1 VTDPRAPRRL
11 PRQPRGERRLARI
24 LDAAAAVFAEAG
36 YEGATTNAIAARA
49 ETSIGTLYRFFPHK
63 DALAQ
68 ALADRF
74 LADLRALYDAALRP
88 EAEVVRLP
96 LPALLDRIIDPLAAF
111 NVAHPGFTA
120 LFVDARVSA
129 SHGAAVA
136 ALNEGAVR
144 RLDDILAARAPDAD
158 PTARQRHA
166 RVAVRIVKALLPPA
180 TAPDADAAERAAMLD
195 ELKVAL
201 RAYIGASFPDADQ
214 TPAPA
219 PVSRSTPHPDGVPV
233 STTGHEDTAGRL

>member
-1 VTDPRAPRRL
+1 MLSFVKGAIDVTDLLTPRRL
-11 PRQPRGERRLARI
+11 PRQVRGARRLARL
-24 LDAAAAVFAEAG
+24 LDAAEAVFAEVG
-36 YEGATTNAIAARA
+36 YEAATTNAIAACA

-74 LADLRALYDAALRP
+74 LADLRALYDAALTP
-88 EAEVVRLP
+88 EADVVRLP
-96 LPALLDRIIDPLAAF
+96 LPALLDRIVDPLAAF

-120 LFVDARVSA
+120 LFADAPVSA

-136 ALNEGAVR
+136 TLNEDVVR
-144 RLDDILAARAPDAD
+144 RLDAIFAARAPDED
-158 PTARQRHA
+158 PTARRRHA

-180 TAPDADAAERAAMLD
+180 TAPDADAAERVAMLD

-201 RAYIGASFPDADQ
+201 RAYIAASVPDAD
-214 TPAPA
+214 
-219 PVSRSTPHPDGVPV
+219 VMREH
-233 STTGHEDTAGRL
+233 